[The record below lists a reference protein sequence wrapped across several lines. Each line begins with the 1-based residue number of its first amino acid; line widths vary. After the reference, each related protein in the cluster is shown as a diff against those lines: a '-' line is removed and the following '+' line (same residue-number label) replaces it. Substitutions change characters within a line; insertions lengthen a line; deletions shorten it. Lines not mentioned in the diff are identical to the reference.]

1 MASSSSSASLEEV
14 KKLVEA
20 VLAGDAA
27 EVAKLLD
34 ANNGALS
41 PNTVVRKMFI
51 FLLCLFLLL
60 NVEDEDCFSSGLD
73 VLVSHSVRVEPTRS
87 ESHILRHNQR
97 LPLKSLCEHL

>member
-1 MASSSSSASLEEV
+1 MASSSSSASLVEV

-41 PNTVVRKMFI
+41 PNTVFRKIRI
-51 FLLCLFLLL
+51 FFCVSFSLQ
-60 NVEDEDCFSSGLD
+60 NAEDKDCVPSFWMRF
-73 VLVSHSVRVEPTRS
+73 SVRNS
-87 ESHILRHNQR
+87 LRRTHAIR
-97 LPLKSLCEHL
+97 VTFAS